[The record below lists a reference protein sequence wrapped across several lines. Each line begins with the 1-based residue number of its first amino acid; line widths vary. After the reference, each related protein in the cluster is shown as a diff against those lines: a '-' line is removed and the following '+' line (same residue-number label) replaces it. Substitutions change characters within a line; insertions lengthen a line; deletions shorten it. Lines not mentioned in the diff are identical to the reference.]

1 MAVFHYT
8 ALNQAGKQIS
18 GEMEAASREVAIRQL
33 AEAGHFPI
41 DAVAQSGSTVA
52 ASRRSLMDFWRS
64 ASAAQI
70 TQFTRQLAM
79 LLGAGLTLPRA
90 MALVEAETGGGGG
103 VQSVAQQIRADIAVG
118 KSLAEALEAR
128 GKQFPPV
135 FVSMVRAAEASGT
148 LPEVL
153 ERIAETRER
162 EQKMRAKLV
171 SALLYPSLLV
181 ATAIAALLVIMLFV
195 VPRFKSMLVDSGVK
209 LPSSAATVI
218 AVSDWLNAHLTGLGI
233 GIAALVLGIVVLR
246 QQAPVRRLLDRLS
259 LRLPLVGN
267 LMRMDLTIRFCRTL
281 GVLLA
286 NGVALPAALGL
297 TREVMGNDEA
307 AAVVAAMGQELR
319 KGSDLAKPMETSR
332 LFPPIV
338 IALMRVGEETGGL
351 AKSALYLADM
361 FEDKLDVAT
370 QRLVTILEPVIII
383 AVSVVVAMIVIS
395 IMGAVVSV
403 YDLTI

>member
-1 MAVFHYT
+1 MATFHYT
-8 ALNQAGKQIS
+8 ALNQAGKQIT
-18 GEMEAASREVAIRQL
+18 GEMEAASRELVIRQL

-41 DAVAQSGSTVA
+41 DAVAQSGSA
-52 ASRRSLMDFWRS
+52 AAATRRSLFDFWQS
-64 ASAAQI
+64 ASATQI

-90 MALVEAETGGGGG
+90 MTLIEADTSAAR
-103 VQSVAQQIRADIAVG
+103 VQRVAQQIRADIAVG

-153 ERIAETRER
+153 ERVAETRER
-162 EQKMRAKLV
+162 EQKMRGKLI

-181 ATAIAALLVIMLFV
+181 VTAIAALLVIMLFV
-195 VPRFKSMLVDSGVK
+195 VPRFKSMLVDSGAK
-209 LPSSAATVI
+209 LPQSAATVI
-218 AVSDWLNAHLTGLGI
+218 AVSDWLNEHIATLGI
-233 GIAALVLGIVVLR
+233 GIAVLVLAVVVLR
-246 QQAPVRRLLDRLS
+246 QRPTVRRALDRFS
-259 LRLPLVGN
+259 LRLPLVSN
-267 LMRMDLTIRFCRTL
+267 LIRMDLTVRFCRTL
-281 GVLLA
+281 GALLS
-286 NGVALPAALGL
+286 NGVALPTALNL

-307 AAVVAAMGQELR
+307 AAVVAAMSQELR
-319 KGSDLAKPMETSR
+319 KGSDLARPMEESQM
-332 LFPPIV
+332 FPPIV
-338 IALMRVGEETGGL
+338 IALVRVGEETGGL

-361 FEDKLDVAT
+361 FEEKLEVST

-383 AVSVVVAMIVIS
+383 AVSMVVAMIVIS

-403 YDLTI
+403 YDLTF

>member
-1 MAVFHYT
+1 MAVFRYT

-18 GEMEAASREVAIRQL
+18 GEMEAKSRELVIRHL

-41 DAVAQSGSTVA
+41 DAVAQSTSAAA
-52 ASRRSLMDFWRS
+52 ASGRSVMDFWQS
-64 ASAAQI
+64 ASATQI

-90 MALVEAETGGGGG
+90 MGLIEGETSGGR
-103 VQSVAQQIRADIAVG
+103 VQKIAQQIRADIAVG

-162 EQKMRAKLV
+162 EQKMRAKLM

-181 ATAIAALLVIMLFV
+181 VTAIAALLVIMLFV
-195 VPRFKSMLVDSGVK
+195 VPRFKSMLVNSGVK
-209 LPSSAATVI
+209 LPQSAATVI
-218 AVSDWLNAHLTGLGI
+218 AVSDWLNAYVTELGI
-233 GIAALVLGIVVLR
+233 GVAVFVVAVVLLR
-246 QQAPVRRLLDRLS
+246 QRPGVRRFLDRLS
-259 LRLPLVGN
+259 LRLPIVSN
-267 LMRMDLTIRFCRTL
+267 LIRMDLTIRFCRTL
-281 GVLLA
+281 GALLA
-286 NGVALPAALGL
+286 NGVALPTALNL

-319 KGSDLAKPMETSR
+319 KGSDLAKPMEASR

-338 IALMRVGEETGGL
+338 IALVRVGEETGGL

-361 FEDKLDVAT
+361 FEEKLDVAT

-403 YDLTI
+403 YDLTF

>member
-1 MAVFHYT
+1 MAVFRYT

-18 GEMEAASREVAIRQL
+18 GEMEASSRELVIRQL

-41 DAVAQSGSTVA
+41 DAVAQSGSA
-52 ASRRSLMDFWRS
+52 AAATRRSLFDFWQS

-90 MALVEAETGGGGG
+90 MSLVEGDTSASR
-103 VQSVAQQIRADIAVG
+103 VARIAQQIRADIAVG

-128 GKQFPPV
+128 GRQFPPV

-162 EQKMRAKLV
+162 EQKMRAKLI

-181 ATAIAALLVIMLFV
+181 VTAIAALLVIMLFV
-195 VPRFKSMLVDSGVK
+195 VPRFKSMLVDSGMK
-209 LPSSAATVI
+209 LPQSAATVI
-218 AVSDWLNAHLTGLGI
+218 AISDWLNAYITELGI
-233 GIAALVLGIVVLR
+233 GIAAVVFGIVVLR
-246 QQAPVRRLLDRLS
+246 QQPSVRRFLDRIY
-259 LRLPLVGN
+259 LRLPFISGLI
-267 LMRMDLTIRFCRTL
+267 RMDITIRFCRTL
-281 GVLLA
+281 GALLG
-286 NGVALPAALGL
+286 NGVALPTALNL

-307 AAVVAAMGQELR
+307 AAVIAAMSQELR
-319 KGSDLAKPMETSR
+319 KGSDLAKPMEASH

-338 IALMRVGEETGGL
+338 IALVRVGEETGGL
-351 AKSALYLADM
+351 AKSALYLANM

-403 YDLTI
+403 YDLTF